1 MTTDTGWH
9 TYSSDGKNV
18 YIDGEPVPST
28 WPSDN
33 NNEPEPFPRT
43 NRETRRHCDH
53 QFKRIGARTAC
64 VHCGKD
70 FQS

>member
-1 MTTDTGWH
+1 MTDTGWH

-18 YIDGEPVPST
+18 YIDGKPVPST
-28 WPSDN
+28 WPTTDN
-33 NNEPEPFPRT
+33 NAPEPFPRT